1 MLFRSM
7 KAYILENQADIA
19 GFIYCNMPFW
29 VRSITRMGF
38 KSYRVSTRFAS
49 CKTYAEAIST
59 ANDISEKR
67 ITSTKNNRGGP
78 LSFDQ
83 LEFRPQWQYKNPEN
97 GTWLKNGVIAQ
108 KILYTKLHVEILENK
123 DIKGGIHSIE
133 QIIKDGVL
141 RGNDYIRIADYTDLK
156 KIPLMAKRIYLQA
169 LKQLNDKYDS
179 HPKLTIL
186 CGGNLLVRSTA
197 KLFSGFLK
205 QKFNFVDTVAQAFEA
220 INSLDENR
228 EKNLPRISVSQKDI
242 DEINELCGIM
252 IWPDEEHL
260 KRVDIHIS
268 EDNPLMELSET
279 LRIVQKDLAGLRKNQ
294 ARQIQKMEQARIE
307 AETANQAKSDFLANM
322 SHEIRTPMN
331 GVMGMLDILKET
343 PLDPSQKEFVEIAGQ
358 SADSLLGVVDDIL
371 DFSKIESGKMEI
383 ETIELDLHK
392 VMDSISDGLS
402 VKAFEKGIEFGSL
415 ISSRDRKSVV

>member
-1 MLFRSM
+1 MDIKKSTQITQCPVSGLSILRDSRWTDIEKDNYLYSYSKMGDSIIYVRNCGTIKNFDSKFHEVLIKQFIKATMVKKPYVELRAFADLNGRETPRQATKM

-141 RGNDYIRIADYTDLK
+141 RGNDYIRI
-156 KIPLMAKRIYLQA
+156 
-169 LKQLNDKYDS
+169 
-179 HPKLTIL
+179 
-186 CGGNLLVRSTA
+186 RS
-197 KLFSGFLK
+197 
-205 QKFNFVDTVAQAFEA
+205 
-220 INSLDENR
+220 
-228 EKNLPRISVSQKDI
+228 
-242 DEINELCGIM
+242 
-252 IWPDEEHL
+252 EER
-260 KRVDIHIS
+260 RV
-268 EDNPLMELSET
+268 
-279 LRIVQKDLAGLRKNQ
+279 G
-294 ARQIQKMEQARIE
+294 
-307 AETANQAKSDFLANM
+307 
-322 SHEIRTPMN
+322 
-331 GVMGMLDILKET
+331 KECR
-343 PLDPSQKEFVEIAGQ
+343 L
-358 SADSLLGVVDDIL
+358 
-371 DFSKIESGKMEI
+371 
-383 ETIELDLHK
+383 
-392 VMDSISDGLS
+392 
-402 VKAFEKGIEFGSL
+402 
-415 ISSRDRKSVV
+415 

>member
-1 MLFRSM
+1 MDIKKSTQITQCPVSGLSILRDSRWTDIEKDNYLYSYSKMGDSIIYVRNCGTIKNFDSKFHEVLIKQFIKATMVKKPYVEIRDFADLNGRGTPRQATEM

-156 KIPLMAKRIYLQA
+156 KIPLMAKRIYLQEIGRA
-169 LKQLNDKYDS
+169 S
-179 HPKLTIL
+179 
-186 CGGNLLVRSTA
+186 C
-197 KLFSGFLK
+197 
-205 QKFNFVDTVAQAFEA
+205 
-220 INSLDENR
+220 R
-228 EKNLPRISVSQKDI
+228 ERGCLYV
-242 DEINELCGIM
+242 
-252 IWPDEEHL
+252 
-260 KRVDIHIS
+260 
-268 EDNPLMELSET
+268 
-279 LRIVQKDLAGLRKNQ
+279 
-294 ARQIQKMEQARIE
+294 
-307 AETANQAKSDFLANM
+307 
-322 SHEIRTPMN
+322 
-331 GVMGMLDILKET
+331 
-343 PLDPSQKEFVEIAGQ
+343 
-358 SADSLLGVVDDIL
+358 
-371 DFSKIESGKMEI
+371 
-383 ETIELDLHK
+383 
-392 VMDSISDGLS
+392 
-402 VKAFEKGIEFGSL
+402 
-415 ISSRDRKSVV
+415 